1 MGNAREEQGMRA
13 PQRRANAVPAS
24 GRVSRRAALSI
35 IAGAV
40 VASPAGAHA
49 QAGTDWPSQPVRYIN
64 IFPLGGA
71 TDTLSRLYCSK
82 MSEITGQQFVV
93 ENRSGSGGNVG
104 VDAIAKSRPD
114 GYTVGLGSI
123 APHAIAPTLYASL
136 PFDAARDF
144 TFISGLW
151 QLPNLLVVNN
161 DVPARTVPE
170 LIALLKANPGK
181 YAYGSSGIGTT
192 PHLSGEL
199 LKQMVGADILHVPYR
214 GGAPAL
220 LDLLAGRVHL
230 IMDNIPGLL
239 PTAQEGRIR
248 ALAVTGPQRSPV
260 APELPTMSE
269 VLPGFEITSWG
280 AVCGPAGIPA
290 PVVERHSAFAR
301 RALESPDLVRS
312 FQELG
317 ATPWWTTPGE
327 IAAFRAREEARL
339 APLIRASGARVE

>member
-1 MGNAREEQGMRA
+1 MRRPQGHTILK
-13 PQRRANAVPAS
+13 PTS
-24 GRVSRRAALSI
+24 GRLSRRATLGVIVGGLATPIVGLPKQ
-35 IAGAV
+35 GR
-40 VASPAGAHA
+40 A
-49 QAGTDWPSQPVRYIN
+49 QPGTDWPNRSVRYIN
-64 IFPLGGA
+64 IFPPGGA
-71 TDTLSRLYCSK
+71 TDTLSRLYCAK

-104 VDAIAKSRPD
+104 VDAIAKSQPD
-114 GYTVGLGSI
+114 GYTIGLGSI

-136 PFDAARDF
+136 PFNAAHDF

-161 DVPARTVPE
+161 DLPARSVPE

-199 LKQMVGADILHVPYR
+199 LKQMVGSDILHVPYR

-239 PTAQEGRIR
+239 PTAREGRIR
-248 ALAVTGPQRSPV
+248 ALAVTGPQRSAA

-269 VLPGFEITSWG
+269 FLPGFEITSWG
-280 AVCGPAGIPA
+280 AVCSPAGIPE
-290 PVVERHSAFAR
+290 PVVKRHSAFAKQ
-301 RALESPDLVRS
+301 ALESPDLVRS

-317 ATPWWTTPGE
+317 AKSWWTTPEE
-327 IAAFRAREEARL
+327 ITAFRASEEARL

>member
-1 MGNAREEQGMRA
+1 MRRPQGNTTLEPAFE
-13 PQRRANAVPAS
+13 RR
-24 GRVSRRAALSI
+24 SRRATLGVIVGGLAAPIVCPSTQGR
-35 IAGAV
+35 AQPGA
-40 VASPAGAHA
+40 
-49 QAGTDWPSQPVRYIN
+49 DWPSRAVRYIN
-64 IFPLGGA
+64 IFPPGGA
-71 TDTLSRLYCSK
+71 TDTLSRLYCAK

-104 VDAIAKSRPD
+104 VDAIAKSQPD
-114 GYTVGLGSI
+114 GYTIGLGSI

-136 PFDAARDF
+136 PFNAAQDF

-161 DVPARTVPE
+161 DLPARSVPE

-199 LKQMVGADILHVPYR
+199 LKQMVGTNILHVPYR

-239 PTAQEGRIR
+239 PTAREGRIR
-248 ALAVTGPQRSPV
+248 ALAVTGPQRSAV

-269 VLPGFEITSWG
+269 FLPGFEITSWG
-280 AVCGPAGIPA
+280 AVCSPAGIPE
-290 PVVERHSAFAR
+290 PVVKRHSAFAKQ
-301 RALESPDLVRS
+301 ALESPDLVRS

-317 ATPWWTTPGE
+317 AKSWWTTPEE
-327 IAAFRAREEARL
+327 ITAFRASEEARL